1 MVKVIDNSGASWVRC
16 FNILRKQKRVGR
28 IGDIMVGSVRETRD
42 LEESKANSKVQ
53 KVSKGQVVHAVI
65 VRVKKET
72 RRPDGTFIRF
82 DDNACVLVDIDAKK
96 GVTPK
101 GTRITSVVANELRRK
116 NLTKILSLAPA
127 VV

>member
-1 MVKVIDNSGASWVRC
+1 
-16 FNILRKQKRVGR
+16 
-28 IGDIMVGSVRETRD
+28 MVGSVRETRD

-53 KVSKGQVVHAVI
+53 KVSKGQVGHAVI